1 MKENGRWTS
10 SGGLATSLASPG
22 REARAFCSG
31 RKVWGEEARGVQD
44 RPAGSLEAAQEKKK
58 KERKRPQ
65 EALRSVRKRNGA
77 REEDEAYETRESPP
91 KNGSP
96 SNYVNKTFCSRFWE
110 CGRAGPPTEEKDYLP
125 LSPQVRGLRS
135 SFRLGFN
142 SSLVAEAID
151 FFSIKKGAERKK
163 GNGGRGRR
171 EEILPIWGKGQW
183 TRHPCPNLTL
193 RTDIIA
199 WESAI
204 SRKQHSFFQD
214 DFTRR
219 AGGDDEMKKISRVAR
234 RTRRKD
240 LVNNDRLMSPLPL
253 SCACGGF
260 HISDPSRE

>member
-22 REARAFCSG
+22 RGARAFCSD
-31 RKVWGEEARGVQD
+31 RKVRGEEARGVQD
-44 RPAGSLEAAQEKKK
+44 RPAGREA
-58 KERKRPQ
+58 P
-65 EALRSVRKRNGA
+65 RSVRKRNGT
-77 REEDEAYETRESPP
+77 REEDETRESPT

-110 CGRAGPPTEEKDYLP
+110 CGRAGPP
-125 LSPQVRGLRS
+125 
-135 SFRLGFN
+135 
-142 SSLVAEAID
+142 
-151 FFSIKKGAERKK
+151 
-163 GNGGRGRR
+163 

-183 TRHPCPNLTL
+183 TRHPCPGLTL

-204 SRKQHSFFQD
+204 SRKRHSFFQD
-214 DFTRR
+214 DFSRR
-219 AGGDDEMKKISRVAR
+219 AGR

-253 SCACGGF
+253 SRACGGF
-260 HISDPSRE
+260 HISDLSRK